1 MSRFPCSIILRAA
14 VLASVLLT
22 TTSAMAADRGDRLA
36 DLLSGEIDQAILSVL
51 WVASPGWAQE
61 DGQGQP
67 EGVVI
72 EVMNRFG
79 DWLEQEHG
87 LNVLLQ
93 FEEEADWRYFYARV
107 RDGQDGLFGLGNV
120 TITEERARELAF
132 SPPYIHNVAVLIS
145 SSEHAELTHP
155 DALADQLEGLT
166 AMAFADTLHEQR
178 LTALAQSFWPAM
190 PIDRTGSNDRILQ
203 AAAEGTHFGYIDGYH
218 YARAA
223 GEGLP
228 IRRHPAFDDPGESFG
243 IIMPLDNDWQ
253 GLLEEF
259 FAAEGGLLGSEW
271 YRELLMNYLGPS
283 VLDLLEG

>member
-1 MSRFPCSIILRAA
+1 MSRHRFSTALQSA
-14 VLASVLLT
+14 VLGALLLV
-22 TTSAMAADRGDRLA
+22 TTSALAADRGDRLA
-36 DLLSGEIDQAILSVL
+36 DLLSGEIDQAILNVL

-61 DGQGQP
+61 DGQGQA

-79 DWLEQEHG
+79 DWLEQQHG

-120 TITEERARELAF
+120 TITAERARELAF

-145 SSEHAELTHP
+145 SSEHPELTRP
-155 DALADQLEGLT
+155 DALADQLDGLT

-178 LTALAQSFWPAM
+178 LTALAQGFWPAM

-203 AAAEGTHFGYIDGYH
+203 AAAAGTHFGYIDGYH

-253 GLLEEF
+253 ALLEEF
-259 FAAEGGLLGSEW
+259 FAEDGGLLNSEW
-271 YRELLMNYLGPS
+271 YRALLNDYLGPS
-283 VLDLLEG
+283 VVEMLER